1 MGGRG
6 KEELVLWGVESSEQ
20 ENESS
25 AETAITN
32 LISSKVLRQPSRQNL
47 PTGADV
53 KHHPFL
59 FLINMLDQFA
69 SP

>member
-25 AETAITN
+25 TETAITN

-53 KHHPFL
+53 QTSPLSFSYKH
-59 FLINMLDQFA
+59 A
-69 SP
+69 